1 MADSAAFIT
10 QRDDKISEVKKDIV
24 ELEDLLSGNAKTSQS
39 TLLLKKRKEMREV
52 DESLELM
59 KLEYK
64 RRMDAC
70 EERREHFEAKQTKMR
85 EQVLKFE
92 KYIRENDAKRHRA
105 ELKAK
110 QEHKLYEQKCHE
122 LNNLLN
128 SIDNLKLQESNLVK
142 ELDTQNKYT
151 FYLET
156 LLEYVDGFDEIGD
169 ILKRYDNLKNS
180 NSDLM
185 YQVQE
190 QEQESDKLSYDFHIL
205 QENQQNQILIDNSA
219 LQSYQKDLEAVRSVT
234 KVEKEEQD
242 RHNDRSKSVAREST
256 QVIESIK
263 NIFARCQSTMR
274 VPGKGSG
281 GGKNID
287 HLSGNLVIIESRLVD
302 LIEIIREFEE
312 ELHHQQQ
319 HHQNQ

>member
-59 KLEYK
+59 KQEYK

-105 ELKAK
+105 ELKSK
-110 QEHKLYEQKCHE
+110 QEHKLYEQKCNE
-122 LNNLLN
+122 LSTLLN

-156 LLEYVDGFDEIGD
+156 ILEYVDGFDEIGD

-185 YQVQE
+185 QQVQDK
-190 QEQESDKLSYDFHIL
+190 EQESDKLSHDLRIL
-205 QENQQNQILIDNSA
+205 QEDQQNQILVNNSA
-219 LQSYQKDLEAVRSVT
+219 LQSYQKDLESVKGIT

-263 NIFARCQSTMR
+263 NIFVRCQSTMR

-281 GGKNID
+281 GGKGID
-287 HLSGNLVIIESRLVD
+287 HLSNNLHIIESRLVD
-302 LIEIIREFEE
+302 LIEIIGEFE
-312 ELHHQQQ
+312 
-319 HHQNQ
+319 